1 MTNAETEK
9 LKKLYEIYEQPM
21 YRIAFS
27 VLKNSSDA
35 EDAVSDAFMSIIKK
49 IGSIA
54 ERSNGNSVNRQPV
67 DTVRT
72 NAFMN
77 GMVENRLQ

>member
-9 LKKLYEIYEQPM
+9 LNKLYEIYEQPM

-35 EDAVSDAFMSIIKK
+35 EDAVSDAFMNII
-49 IGSIA
+49 
-54 ERSNGNSVNRQPV
+54 
-67 DTVRT
+67 
-72 NAFMN
+72 
-77 GMVENRLQ
+77 